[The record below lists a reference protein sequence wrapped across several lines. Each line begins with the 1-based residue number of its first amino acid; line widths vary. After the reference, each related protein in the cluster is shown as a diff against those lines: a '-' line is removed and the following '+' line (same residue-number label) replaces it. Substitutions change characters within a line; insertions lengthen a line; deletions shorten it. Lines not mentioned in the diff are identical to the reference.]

1 MASASPP
8 VRSIRPAVAE
18 LARRYRAGEL
28 AYEQF
33 LRLLPRGADRQD
45 EEIAELLDLI
55 VHEPKRGG
63 PCGASDE
70 EYGRIA
76 GRMEELIAQLAATG
90 R

>member
-1 MASASPP
+1 MASTSPP
-8 VRSIRPAVAE
+8 VQSVRPAVAD

-45 EEIAELLDLI
+45 DEIAELLDLI

-63 PCGASDE
+63 LCGASDE
-70 EYGRIA
+70 ECGRIA
-76 GRMEELIAQLAATG
+76 GRMDELIAKLAAAG

>member
-1 MASASPP
+1 MASTSPP
-8 VRSIRPAVAE
+8 VRSVRPAVAD

-45 EEIAELLDLI
+45 DEIAELLDLI
-55 VHEPKRGG
+55 VHEPRHGG
-63 PCGASDE
+63 QCGASDE
-70 EYGRIA
+70 ESGRIA
-76 GRMEELIAQLAATG
+76 GRMDELIAKLAAAG